1 MTSKYWV
8 TMKATTVY
16 SLKIEADSETHAEEI
31 ADETPIEDWHTDFH
45 DEGLYEIEEM
55 ESDSTTEQES

>member
-1 MTSKYWV
+1 
-8 TMKATTVY
+8 MKATTVY